1 MKNKNT
7 NNKAMEEVPDEIP
20 DLEPAQEY
28 EELEETIPEPPPLK
42 RASKLTEKVTCEGC
56 GKSLSLHAY
65 KYSHKCKARA
75 PEDPVPA
82 PEPEVEEKPKKK
94 PRVDGAKLAES
105 LKELKPPRGS
115 KAAMTASAVGGKA
128 AMTEKQSIKPMKQRA
143 VINRTP
149 EYALPEPPYQP
160 AQHEIYSH
168 LMQQRQQQ
176 AYMRHQAMLAPY
188 QQMFA
193 SRVR

>member
-1 MKNKNT
+1 M
-7 NNKAMEEVPDEIP
+7 
-20 DLEPAQEY
+20 
-28 EELEETIPEPPPLK
+28 
-42 RASKLTEKVTCEGC
+42 TCDGC
-56 GKSLSLHAY
+56 GKTLSLHAY

-82 PEPEVEEKPKKK
+82 PEPEEKKK
-94 PRVDGAKLAES
+94 VKVGGAKLAES
-105 LKELKPPRGS
+105 LKELKPPRGF

-128 AMTEKQSIKPMKQRA
+128 AMTEKQSIKPVKQRA
-143 VINRTP
+143 VINRIP
-149 EYALPEPPYQP
+149 EYVPPEPPYQP

-168 LMQQRQQQ
+168 LLHQRQQQ
-176 AYMRHQAMLAPY
+176 AHMRHPAMIAPY

>member
-1 MKNKNT
+1 
-7 NNKAMEEVPDEIP
+7 MEEVPDEIP
-20 DLEPAQEY
+20 ELEPAQEY

-42 RASKLTEKVTCEGC
+42 RANKLTEKVTCEGC
-56 GKSLSLHAY
+56 GKTLSLHAY

-94 PRVDGAKLAES
+94 PKVDGAALAES
-105 LKELKPPRGS
+105 LKGLKPPRGS
-115 KAAMTASAVGGKA
+115 KAAMT
-128 AMTEKQSIKPMKQRA
+128 EKQSIKPVKQRA
-143 VINRTP
+143 VINRVP
-149 EYALPEPPYQP
+149 EYVPPEPPYQP

-176 AYMRHQAMLAPY
+176 AYLRHQAMLAPY

>member
-1 MKNKNT
+1 
-7 NNKAMEEVPDEIP
+7 MEEVPDEIP
-20 DLEPAQEY
+20 DLEQHQEY

-82 PEPEVEEKPKKK
+82 PEPEVEEKPKKRPK
-94 PRVDGAKLAES
+94 VDGAKLAES
-105 LKELKPPRGS
+105 LKDLKPTPRPGS
-115 KAAMTASAVGGKA
+115 KAAL
-128 AMTEKQSIKPMKQRA
+128 TEKQSLKPVKQRA
-143 VINRTP
+143 VINRIP
-149 EYALPEPPYQP
+149 EYAPPEPPYQP

-168 LMQQRQQQ
+168 LLHQRQQQ
-176 AYMRHQAMLAPY
+176 AHMRHQAMIAPY

>member
-1 MKNKNT
+1 
-7 NNKAMEEVPDEIP
+7 MEEVPDEIP
-20 DLEPAQEY
+20 DLEPVQEY

-42 RASKLTEKVTCEGC
+42 RANKLTEKVTCEGC
-56 GKSLSLHAY
+56 GKTLSLHAY
-65 KYSHKCKARA
+65 KYSHKCKALA

-82 PEPEVEEKPKKK
+82 PEPEPTAREPTAREAQAQEEKPKKK
-94 PRVDGAKLAES
+94 VKVDGAKLAES
-105 LKELKPPRGS
+105 LKDLKPAPRPGS
-115 KAAMTASAVGGKA
+115 KAAL
-128 AMTEKQSIKPMKQRA
+128 TEKQSIKPVKQRA
-143 VINRTP
+143 VINRVP
-149 EYALPEPPYQP
+149 EYSPPEPPYQP

-176 AYMRHQAMLAPY
+176 AYLRHQAMLAPY

>member
-1 MKNKNT
+1 M
-7 NNKAMEEVPDEIP
+7 
-20 DLEPAQEY
+20 
-28 EELEETIPEPPPLK
+28 
-42 RASKLTEKVTCEGC
+42 
-56 GKSLSLHAY
+56 
-65 KYSHKCKARA
+65 
-75 PEDPVPA
+75 
-82 PEPEVEEKPKKK
+82 
-94 PRVDGAKLAES
+94 DGAALAES

-115 KAAMTASAVGGKA
+115 KAAMT
-128 AMTEKQSIKPMKQRA
+128 EKQSIKPIKQRA
-143 VINRTP
+143 VINRVP
-149 EYALPEPPYQP
+149 EYVPPEPPYQP